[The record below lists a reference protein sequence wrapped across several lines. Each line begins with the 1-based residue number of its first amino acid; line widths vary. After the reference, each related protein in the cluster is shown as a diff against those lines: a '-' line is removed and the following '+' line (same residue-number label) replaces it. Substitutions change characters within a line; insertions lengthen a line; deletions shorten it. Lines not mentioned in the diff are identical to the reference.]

1 MSLVKIPFIAAGTL
15 GTYACLTPP
24 QPKVSAAERPKDATT
39 WERVFSAT
47 VRFYVGTF
55 KALACSGGIL
65 EIAVILA
72 SRFPA
77 HPLSQKILRSLV
89 RGHISLTGRIDF
101 SPLFFAGCGLAA
113 IGGFIRYQC
122 YRTLGRFFTYEV
134 TIRND
139 HQLITEGPYG
149 WVRHPSYTSGIA
161 CCVGLGICY
170 GSAGS
175 WLRECRILET
185 LGGKVASWL
194 YVAFVVYGTAS
205 LVVRAPLEDKL
216 LRERFGEQWDEWAKK
231 VPYRMVPFIY

>member
-47 VRFYVGTF
+47 VRFYVGSRSPQ
-55 KALACSGGIL
+55 ALACSGGIL

-205 LVVRAPLEDKL
+205 LVVRAP
-216 LRERFGEQWDEWAKK
+216 
-231 VPYRMVPFIY
+231 RMVPFIY